1 MPKRQYSNREVNRA
15 GEMLK
20 NLASGEEA
28 LHADEVLTYWRYIHL
43 PVINTFQAMLRQ
55 KLKSDFDNGFISQ
68 RLKRRSS
75 IVSKLIRPG
84 NESKQLSTMQDI
96 AGIRAVV
103 DNLDDVWRLTRLLG
117 SHSKHKRRKFQ
128 DYISSQVRR
137 LSGRPLCF
145 RIHDTYATREHW
157 TEDRSANPY
166 TIDACLGDSG

>member
-1 MPKRQYSNREVNRA
+1 
-15 GEMLK
+15 
-20 NLASGEEA
+20 
-28 LHADEVLTYWRYIHL
+28 
-43 PVINTFQAMLRQ
+43 MLRQ

-103 DNLDDVWRLTRLLG
+103 DNLDDVAADPTIG
-117 SHSKHKRRKFQ
+117 
-128 DYISSQVRR
+128 ISFETQAEEVPGLHQLPQVRR

-157 TEDRSANPY
+157 TEDPY